1 MSIEVRQ
8 LTHFYGERQ
17 ALQAISFTVARGE
30 IFGFLGPN
38 GGGKT
43 TIFKILSTLLPVSE
57 GEIRI
62 CDLMLAGSQM
72 DIRKKIGVV
81 FQHPSID
88 IKLTVEEN
96 LLHQGPLYGVRGA
109 ALRARTKT
117 LLAQFGLIDRA
128 HDYAETLSGGLR
140 RKVEIA
146 KSLLHEPDVLILDEP
161 STGLDPG
168 ARREM
173 MSLLRQLQSQRRTT
187 ILLTTHLMDEAE
199 KCDRLAILD
208 EGNIVAIDTPDALKS
223 QIGGDVI
230 SIRTKQT
237 DELAAHLRFKYSIHP
252 NRIDGEIHFEHP
264 HGHSFI
270 PQIIESFPGEI
281 ASIRLSKPTLE
292 DVFIAKTGH
301 QFLWDAEHPTAK
313 RTRSA
318 T

>member
-1 MSIEVRQ
+1 MSIEVQR
-8 LTHFYGERQ
+8 LTHFYDERQ
-17 ALQAISFTVARGE
+17 ALHAISFTVARGE

-43 TIFKILSTLLPVSE
+43 TIFKILSTLLPASD
-57 GEIRI
+57 GEVRI
-62 CDLMLAGSQM
+62 CDLMLAGSRM
-72 DIRKKIGVV
+72 EIRKKIGVV

-109 ALRARTKT
+109 ALRARTRT
-117 LLAQFGLIDRA
+117 LLEQFGLRDRA
-128 HDYAETLSGGLR
+128 QDYAETLSGGLR
-140 RKVEIA
+140 RRVEIA
-146 KSLLHEPDVLILDEP
+146 KALLHEPDVLILDEP

-173 MSLLRQLQSQRRTT
+173 MALLQQLQARQRTT

-208 EGNIVAIDTPDALKS
+208 EGNIVAIDTPDALKA

-230 SIRTKQT
+230 AIRTKQT
-237 DELAAHLRFKYSIHP
+237 EELEAHLRSKYSIQP
-252 NRIDGEIHFEHP
+252 KMIDGEIHFEHP

-270 PQIIESFPGEI
+270 PQIIESFSGEVT
-281 ASIRLSKPTLE
+281 SIRLSKPTLE

-301 QFLWDAEHPTAK
+301 QFLWAAEHPATN